1 MTFADFQLSLFH
13 DVAPCAYFELKAMG
27 GQEVRNSHKNCSGYF
42 PKVLYSPDLPTLTGR
57 FSGTKIPRLVRV
69 AVRPACGSFDAPCTK
84 CSSVCATVNMSSA
97 QERR

>member
-1 MTFADFQLSLFH
+1 
-13 DVAPCAYFELKAMG
+13 
-27 GQEVRNSHKNCSGYF
+27 
-42 PKVLYSPDLPTLTGR
+42 
-57 FSGTKIPRLVRV
+57 LVRV